1 MSSQD
6 PTSARAAAPTAP
18 PAAYTLTLLD
28 RQGPDAVIGI
38 RATVWGVIAGTITTG
53 LGLGAS
59 MIPPTPAHAFLRSL
73 AAGVVTGVATA
84 MIVRSLSDAAG
95 RAFLS
100 IIQPSGAS
108 CPAEPEYS
116 RLEALAAKGDL
127 AGALAGYEAIIQ
139 TQPGESI
146 ARLHAAELLVLARDP
161 ARAEALLREVQRHP
175 ARTEAHDLRAS
186 NRLVDLYLGPLGEP
200 GKALRELRR
209 LADAHAG
216 TAVGDGAREAIERI
230 KGDLVTAT

>member
-6 PTSARAAAPTAP
+6 PSSARSAALSAPAT
-18 PAAYTLTLLD
+18 YTPTLFD

-38 RATVWGVIAGTITTG
+38 RSTVWGVIVGTITTG

-59 MIPPTPAHAFLRSL
+59 MIPPTPPHALLRSV

-84 MIVRSLSDAAG
+84 VVVHALSDAAG

-100 IIQPSGAS
+100 IVQPSGAS

-139 TQPGESI
+139 AQPGESI
-146 ARLHAAELLVLARDP
+146 ARLHAAELFVLAGDP
-161 ARAEALLREVQRHP
+161 TRAETLLRDVQRHP

-186 NRLVDLYLGPLGEP
+186 NRLVDLYLGPLGDP

-216 TAVGDGAREAIERI
+216 TAVGDGAREAIGRI
-230 KGDLVTAT
+230 KGELELV